1 MQSAHGVCVRAPG
14 IIRGHKNKKNQAN
27 KLKLGT
33 TVSIDV
39 SFKLKMQQIKFYKRR
54 HKCTNNVQCHNRLR
68 IRAKSV
74 VAPCA
79 TDNIV

>member
-1 MQSAHGVCVRAPG
+1 MQSAHGVCVCVCAPG

-54 HKCTNNVQCHNRLR
+54 HKCTWINAQTMCNVT
-68 IRAKSV
+68 I
-74 VAPCA
+74 
-79 TDNIV
+79 D